1 MSDYDRLSEWLRLQ
15 TSNRV
20 NATFTQI
27 ERILS
32 FDLPYSARTFP
43 QWWENDPKH
52 MQGKTWMGAGFRTL
66 VYCLLNRFIFSSD
79 RHILWWSCHAHLLT
93 RCG

>member
-66 VYCLLNRFIFSSD
+66 DVNLVTETVAFVRRQAGLPI
-79 RHILWWSCHAHLLT
+79 I
-93 RCG
+93 